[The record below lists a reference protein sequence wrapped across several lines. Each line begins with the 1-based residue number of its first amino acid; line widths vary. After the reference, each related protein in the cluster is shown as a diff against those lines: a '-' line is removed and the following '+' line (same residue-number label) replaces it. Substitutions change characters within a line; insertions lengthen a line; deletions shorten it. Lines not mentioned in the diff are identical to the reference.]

1 MCNIDALS
9 LCVEETGAEIYCSVN
24 VPCGERDPSG
34 QLWLISLISSHEGV
48 KVESTQVQG

>member
-1 MCNIDALS
+1 MPY
-9 LCVEETGAEIYCSVN
+9 LCVLKKQEQEIYCSVN